1 MKGVHF
7 MNIQKISVE
16 PNTSVQPAFKS
27 SFVTLSQKNLGEKI
41 ATNVV
46 DTFNGKILP
55 EIRTTQFQ
63 EASAIIERTGVGSVI
78 QKAKDFQEKVNFF
91 TLAAGS
97 GSRFKELAQ
106 TVGDFNKISLPFKV
120 GNNQDIHMLDFA
132 MAMGKYF
139 IGNEG
144 VQTIVATTPS
154 GSFGDIVQHYLNGNP
169 IKDTVVCC
177 GDNVFGDKAS
187 EMMEFFT
194 GTINNPNKHIA
205 LVGVGRTP
213 EEVANRFGVLE
224 CEGNLDAPAL
234 KLKGFSEK
242 PPIEE
247 AERLAINGQNIANT
261 GLFYLSKEAMTYLID
276 EIRGGVNN
284 IKKSD
289 SEPYDFANAVK
300 YVHSQLPNWFG
311 IASNEG
317 ADVKVVKKWEDVGE
331 PQALYS
337 FADEVKQGTFLANFP
352 QRLAEQIQAA
362 FKERI
367 HLNSETPHIIFS
379 DTASATPEK
388 INNSKKVEGVHI
400 VV

>member
-1 MKGVHF
+1 
-7 MNIQKISVE
+7 MNIQKISAE
-16 PNTSVQPAFKS
+16 PVNTTQPAFKS
-27 SFVTLSQKNLGEKI
+27 SFVTLSKKNLGEKI

-55 EIRTTQFQ
+55 EIRTTQLQ
-63 EASAIIERTGVGSVI
+63 EANSVIEKTGVGSVI
-78 QKAKDFQEKVNFF
+78 QKAKDFQEKINFF

-97 GSRFKELAQ
+97 GSRFRELAQ
-106 TVGDFNKISLPFKV
+106 TVGDFNKISLPFRV
-120 GNNQDIHMLDFA
+120 GQEQDIHMLDFA

-139 IGNEG
+139 IDNDG
-144 VQTIVATTPS
+144 VQTIVASTPS
-154 GSFGDIVQHYLNGNP
+154 GSFGDIVGHYMAGNP

-177 GDNVFGDKAS
+177 GDNVFGDKAT
-187 EMMEFFT
+187 ELMEFFAK
-194 GTINNPNKHIA
+194 TINNPNKHIA

-224 CEGNLDAPAL
+224 CEGDINDEAL

-247 AERLAINGQNIANT
+247 AEKLAIGGQNIANT
-261 GLFYLSKEAMTYLID
+261 GLFYLSKEAMTHLIE
-276 EIRGGVNN
+276 EIKGGVNN
-284 IKKSD
+284 IKKND

-300 YVHSQLPNWFG
+300 YVHSQLPEWFG
-311 IASNEG
+311 IDSSEG

-352 QRLAEQIQAA
+352 QRLADQIQNA
-362 FKERI
+362 FKERV
-367 HLNSETPHIIFS
+367 HLDSKTPHIIFADS
-379 DTASATPEK
+379 TSVTEDK
-388 INNSKKVEGVHI
+388 IRNSKEVEGVHI